1 MGDTQEQAKP
11 YDPYSNQAFAD
22 LITQALDRYAP
33 QGHPDFNDI
42 VLGIVK
48 LHSDKNHDY
57 ARGGDP
63 LGNFKRSVDILG
75 KYWHVFA
82 TPEGPAVL
90 AILYAM
96 KQIDNVL
103 WSLSQGGENVCE
115 GLAQER
121 HAALGLPEATGAAVA
136 RADWMRAAGSTAW
149 KSASMVNDVGARQR
163 PSVSTM
169 RPEAVT

>member
-33 QGHPDFNDI
+33 HGHPDFNDI

-48 LHSDKNHDY
+48 LHSDKNYDY

-63 LGNFKRSVDILG
+63 LGNFKRSADILG

-115 GLAQER
+115 GLDGKLKDIAVYALLTLIMVKEAQQVRKEI
-121 HAALGLPEATGAAVA
+121 AEFPYIVMAN
-136 RADWMRAAGSTAW
+136 ADPSEG
-149 KSASMVNDVGARQR
+149 KNDTDTV
-163 PSVSTM
+163 
-169 RPEAVT
+169 